1 MEFLDYF
8 PTSILKEDLNI
19 PSDKIKSYI
28 DHIKNNETL
37 LDVNGGFKITEN
49 QKLLTSSIFKVIK
62 NNILNLSKTYL
73 DNLGHLY
80 QDIQISSSWGFIHPP
95 GGTPSPHSHP
105 NSYISGCLYFTEG
118 VPIKFF
124 NPLFKHWSFTPQKSQ
139 KNQSFRGLD
148 EVSVYPSPGMLILF
162 PSFLYHTI
170 DPNTTNKD
178 RISIAFNIIPKGE
191 FGPISSKLYL

>member
-8 PTSILKEDLNI
+8 PTSILKEDLDISNDTL
-19 PSDKIKSYI
+19 SSYI
-28 DHIKNNETL
+28 DHIKTNEKL

-49 QKLLTSSIFKVIK
+49 QKLLAHSIFRSIK
-62 NNILNLSKTYL
+62 KNILDLAKTYL
-73 DNLGHLY
+73 DNLEHLY
-80 QDIQISSSWGFIHPP
+80 QDLQISSSWGFIHPP

-105 NSYISGCLYFTEG
+105 NSYISGCLYFTDG

-124 NPLFKHWSFTPQKSQ
+124 NPLFKQWSFIPQKSQ
-139 KNQSFRGLD
+139 ENQSFRSLD
-148 EVSVYPSPGMLILF
+148 EFPIYPTPGKLILF

-170 DPNTTNKD
+170 DPNTTDKD

-191 FGPISSKLYL
+191 FGPVSSKIYL